1 MFPGRDFIHTLNL
14 VCRVVGTPS
23 PADAAAMPGGGDA
36 MRRYLAAMP
45 REERVD
51 LAACFPGADPQAID
65 LLEKLLVFK

>member
-23 PADAAAMPGGGDA
+23 AADAAAMPGGGDA
-36 MRRYLAAMP
+36 MRRFLAAMP
-45 REERVD
+45 REERAD
-51 LAACFPGADPQAID
+51 LATFFPGADPQAID